1 MGPRWSARVARMP
14 TMARRVTRVGLRY
27 LGEARKV
34 LGGGL
39 PIVMDDL

>member
-1 MGPRWSARVARMP
+1 MVCQGGEDAYYGQEGDQGGVRVP
-14 TMARRVTRVGLRY
+14 
-27 LGEARKV
+27 GEARKV